1 MDGLLL
7 RCISLSLNLLIS
19 VCDMEDLTPYI
30 HTHFLHGVPASELSD
45 LANVQRRLNH
55 LFVVFDMYHENP
67 CIDVAAVFK
76 YKFRHNQREIME
88 DMRYF
93 HMMINTFTRTTR
105 QMALD
110 LVNWTAKKNIRD
122 SAAVN
127 DRAGMD
133 RAAALLIRANQLDKP
148 APEDAERSAPP
159 LPTVFTPMVEH
170 IDPDRQ
176 TMDDKKLIEIMGEFG
191 AMRDAQELSI
201 ERKLKELES
210 EKESAKFLD
219 DEK

>member
-1 MDGLLL
+1 
-7 RCISLSLNLLIS
+7 
-19 VCDMEDLTPYI
+19 
-30 HTHFLHGVPASELSD
+30 
-45 LANVQRRLNH
+45 
-55 LFVVFDMYHENP
+55 
-67 CIDVAAVFK
+67 
-76 YKFRHNQREIME
+76 
-88 DMRYF
+88 
-93 HMMINTFTRTTR
+93 
-105 QMALD
+105 MALD

-219 DEK
+219 DEE